1 MSEKEAK
8 QTLELESTDEEIS
21 LTLDPV
27 GAAAEMMKKEEEPEA
42 KPEIS
47 EEELKQVK
55 YDESSLTES
64 EKKMVEEFSKKIDI
78 TDTTTILQ
86 YGANA
91 QTKVADFSENALKNV
106 KTQDLGD
113 IGGLMTD
120 LVGQLKGFEI
130 NKEDNFFEKLFK
142 KGANKA
148 TAMKAKYDDAEK
160 NVEKIAKVLE
170 GHQIT
175 LLKDIA
181 LLDQLYEKNLVN
193 FKEISMYI
201 LAGQKKLEEVKTKDL
216 VALQEKAKATGL
228 PEDAQAV
235 NDLNNAINRFE
246 KKLHDLELTRMVS
259 LQMAPQIRL
268 VQNNDTLMTE
278 KIQSVLVNTI
288 PLWKSQM
295 LIALGLH
302 HSQEA
307 IKAENA
313 VTEMTNQMLK
323 ENAENLHIATV
334 ETAEASE
341 RGIVDLETLTE
352 TNKKLIQTLEE
363 VAQIQKDGREKR
375 AAAQLELRKM
385 EIELSKRLTEIQG
398 ELENKKR

>member
-1 MSEKEAK
+1 MTEENKDLETMVEEASN
-8 QTLELESTDEEIS
+8 QLDSIS
-21 LTLDPV
+21 LTLGNEV
-27 GAAAEMMKKEEEPEA
+27 EEEVEEA
-42 KPEIS
+42 VEEIS
-47 EEELKQVK
+47 EEELKKVTF
-55 YDESSLTES
+55 DDSNLSES
-64 EKKMVEEFSKKIDI
+64 EREMVENFAKQIDI

-86 YGANA
+86 YGAAA
-91 QTKVADFSENALKNV
+91 QNKVADFSENALKKV
-106 KTQDLGD
+106 KTSDLGD
-113 IGGLMTD
+113 IGEMMTD

-130 NKEDNFFEKLFK
+130 DKEDGFFEKLFK
-142 KGANKA
+142 KGSNKV
-148 TAMKAKYDDAEK
+148 TTMKAKYDEAEE
-160 NVEKIAKVLE
+160 NIEKISKVLE
-170 GHQIT
+170 NHQVT

-181 LLDQLYEKNLVN
+181 LLDQLYDKNLVN

-201 LAGQKKLEEVKTKDL
+201 LAGQKRLEEIKNTDL
-216 VALQEKAKATGL
+216 VELQEKAQKSGL

-278 KIQSVLVNTI
+278 KIQSTLVNTI

-295 LIALGLH
+295 LIALGVN

-307 IKAENA
+307 IEAQNA

-323 ENAENLHIATV
+323 ENAENLHMATV
-334 ETAEASE
+334 ATAEASE

-352 TNKKLIQTLEE
+352 TNKQLIDTLEE
-363 VAQIQKDGREKR
+363 VARIQKEGREKR
-375 AAAQLELRKM
+375 AAAQVELRKM
-385 EIELSKRLTEIQG
+385 EAELSQHLTEVQA
-398 ELENKKR
+398 ELDRKSE

>member
-27 GAAAEMMKKEEEPEA
+27 GAAAEMMKKDEEQEVN
-42 KPEIS
+42 PEIT

-64 EKKMVEEFSKKIDI
+64 EKKMVDEFSKKIDI

-120 LVGQLKGFEI
+120 LVGQLKGFEV

-313 VTEMTNQMLK
+313 VTEMTNQMLR

-398 ELENKKR
+398 ELENKR

>member
-1 MSEKEAK
+1 
-8 QTLELESTDEEIS
+8 
-21 LTLDPV
+21 
-27 GAAAEMMKKEEEPEA
+27 
-42 KPEIS
+42 
-47 EEELKQVK
+47 
-55 YDESSLTES
+55 
-64 EKKMVEEFSKKIDI
+64 
-78 TDTTTILQ
+78 
-86 YGANA
+86 
-91 QTKVADFSENALKNV
+91 
-106 KTQDLGD
+106 
-113 IGGLMTD
+113 
-120 LVGQLKGFEI
+120 
-130 NKEDNFFEKLFK
+130 
-142 KGANKA
+142 
-148 TAMKAKYDDAEK
+148 
-160 NVEKIAKVLE
+160 IAKVLE

-313 VTEMTNQMLK
+313 VTEMTNQMLR

>member
-27 GAAAEMMKKEEEPEA
+27 GAAAEMMKKDEEQEV
-42 KPEIS
+42 KPEIT

-64 EKKMVEEFSKKIDI
+64 EKKMVDEFSKKIDI

-120 LVGQLKGFEI
+120 LVGQLKGFEV

-313 VTEMTNQMLK
+313 VTEMTNQMLR

-398 ELENKKR
+398 ELENKR